1 MILYTLLAI
10 VLWFVAPLFIAGHV
24 KKRTDRKAWT
34 MLSRIAA
41 ILFVLLAICKILP

>member
-10 VLWFVAPLFIAGHV
+10 VLWFVSPLFISGHV

-41 ILFVLLAICKILP
+41 ILFALLTIGKILF

>member
-24 KKRTDRKAWT
+24 KKSTDRKAWT